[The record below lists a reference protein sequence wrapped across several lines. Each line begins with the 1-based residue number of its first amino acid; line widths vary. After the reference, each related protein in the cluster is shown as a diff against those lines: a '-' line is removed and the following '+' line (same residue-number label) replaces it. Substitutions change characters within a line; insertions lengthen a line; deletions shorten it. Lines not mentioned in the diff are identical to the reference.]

1 MAKEQEEK
9 SGTLPPEIE
18 KAKKKA
24 DKDLKNEQKKAASR
38 QAKEAKA
45 ARKGAKAAE
54 VKQTTHA
61 GAVFAGFLYGVFFIL
76 LLIAAGTAF
85 YYFDLGGMR
94 NMVISGLRIDRDSYT
109 IIENRRNELSKI
121 EEQIKTEQQKIQADK
136 TTLVQ
141 TEEALVKREEELKL
155 KEQELTNQE
164 SLLSGKQTDL
174 AEIIELYE
182 TMDTTAAAG
191 IIGKFANQDDVIKLL
206 RNLSQSKAGQILALL
221 DPETASEITSEMLAT
236 ASSKPVETTETSAP

>member
-1 MAKEQEEK
+1 MAKEQEAK
-9 SGTLPPEIE
+9 NGTLPPEIE

-24 DKDLKNEQKKAASR
+24 EKDLKNEQKKAAS
-38 QAKEAKA
+38 QKIKEARA
-45 ARKGAKAAE
+45 VRKGTKAAE
-54 VKQTTHA
+54 GKQTTHA

-85 YYFDLGGMR
+85 YYFNLGNVR
-94 NMVISGLRIDRDSYT
+94 TMVISGLRIDQDSYT

-121 EEQIKTEQQKIQADK
+121 EEQIKTDQQKIQADK
-136 TTLVQ
+136 TALVQ
-141 TEEALVKREEELKL
+141 TEEALNKLQEELNQ

-164 SLLSGKQTDL
+164 SLLSGKETDL

-182 TMDTTAAAG
+182 TMDTAAAAV
-191 IIGKFANQDDVIKLL
+191 IIEKFSNQDDVIKIL

-221 DPETASEITSEMLAT
+221 DPEVASKMTSEMLAT
-236 ASSKPVETTETSAP
+236 ASSRPAETTETTAP